1 GNKLMGL
8 SRTWWL
14 LCLLM
19 AGCVAMKPAPVED
32 RTPSRPA
39 PVVKKPAAKSAETAK
54 TAKAKDWRPE
64 SYVVKQG
71 DTLYSIGLEFGYD
84 YREIAKANNIA
95 PPYSLYIGQRLNF
108 KNLKSDGTGT
118 P

>member
-1 GNKLMGL
+1 
-8 SRTWWL
+8 
-14 LCLLM
+14 
-19 AGCVAMKPAPVED
+19 
-32 RTPSRPA
+32 
-39 PVVKKPAAKSAETAK
+39 
-54 TAKAKDWRPE
+54 AKAKDWRPE

-118 P
+118 PVGESQVATTDGNVVVKPLEMPGTLDAQPSIEAEPLPPPVPMISEPKAILEPYSE